1 MVLTFD
7 EVRAAA
13 EALRGNVHRTPV
25 LTSRTLDELTG
36 CHMFLKAENLQRIG
50 AFKFRGAFNALR
62 KLPENTPVVAF
73 SAGNH
78 AQAIALAAQ
87 LQGRAAAI
95 VMPEDSPRAKLNA
108 TRGYGAEVHTYD
120 RFTEDREEIA
130 RQLAQKLGG
139 RIVPPYDDPDIIAG
153 QGTAALEL
161 FEDEGPMDLLF
172 VPVGGGGLLAGSLLA
187 AAEKAPQCRVVGV
200 QPAAGGHLQQ
210 SMARGEPV
218 EIPVPQTIADGVQ
231 TTRVGDLPFE
241 IIQQS
246 APVSTTA
253 TDAQLITQMRFLAT
267 YLKVIVEP
275 TGALGLAAACEQAH
289 DLMPE
294 KQTPRVGVILSGGNV
309 DLDRFAAL
317 VSEDPARQD
326 PVSQEA

>member
-1 MVLTFD
+1 MALTFD
-7 EVRAAA
+7 DVRAAA

-25 LTSRTLDELTG
+25 LTSRTLDARTG
-36 CHMFLKAENLQRIG
+36 CRIFLKAENLQRIG
-50 AFKFRGAFNALR
+50 AFKFRGAFNAMR
-62 KLPENTPVVAF
+62 KLPEDTPVVAF

-87 LQGRAAAI
+87 LQGRKAGI

-108 TRGYGAEVHTYD
+108 TRGYGAEVRTYD

-130 RQLAQKLGG
+130 RELAEELGA

-153 QGTAALEL
+153 QGTAGLEL

-187 AAEKAPQCRVVGV
+187 AAEKSPQCQVIGV

-218 EIPVPQTIADGVQ
+218 EIPVPKTIADGVQ

-241 IIQQS
+241 IIQRF
-246 APVSTTA
+246 APMSTTA
-253 TDAQLITQMRFLAT
+253 TDAQLVEEMRFLAT

-275 TGALGLAAACEQAH
+275 TGALGLAAACAQAH
-289 DLMPE
+289 ELMPE
-294 KQTPRVGVILSGGNV
+294 KETPRVGVILSGGNV

-317 VSEDPARQD
+317 VTQGAD
-326 PVSQEA
+326 EA

>member
-1 MVLTFD
+1 MTLTFD
-7 EVRAAA
+7 DVRAAA
-13 EALRGNVHRTPV
+13 EALQGNVHRTPV
-25 LTSRTLDELTG
+25 LTSRTLDARTG
-36 CHMFLKAENLQRIG
+36 CRVFLKAENLQRIG

-87 LQGRAAAI
+87 LQGRKAAI
-95 VMPEDSPRAKLNA
+95 VMPQDSPRAKLNA
-108 TRGYGAEVHTYD
+108 TRGYGAEVRTYD

-130 RQLAQKLGG
+130 RELARGLCAQ
-139 RIVPPYDDPDIIAG
+139 IVPPYDDPDIIAG

-187 AAEKAPQCRVVGV
+187 ASQMSPQCQVIGV

-218 EIPVPQTIADGVQ
+218 EIPVPKTIADGVQ

-241 IIQQS
+241 IIQKL
-246 APVSTTA
+246 APMSTTA
-253 TDAQLITQMRFLAT
+253 TDAQLVEEMRFLAT

-275 TGALGLAAACEQAH
+275 TGALGLAAARAQAH
-289 DLMPE
+289 ELMPE
-294 KQTPRVGVILSGGNV
+294 KETPRVGVILSGGNV

-317 VSEDPARQD
+317 VTQGAEQA
-326 PVSQEA
+326 